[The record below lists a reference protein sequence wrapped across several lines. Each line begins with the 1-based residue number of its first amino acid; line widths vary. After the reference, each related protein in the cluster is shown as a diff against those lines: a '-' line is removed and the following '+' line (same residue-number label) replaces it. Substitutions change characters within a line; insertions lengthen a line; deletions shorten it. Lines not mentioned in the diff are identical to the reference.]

1 MENCNCPPNRGHYY
15 NGKITAT
22 LQRGPVG
29 IPLINGVPLVG
40 DISLP
45 QLGLRGIYYDKTE
58 NWNAQLD
65 FIGQAGAIYIY
76 SDYVTKTDD
85 EGNERAIPSIKIG
98 DGTTPLID
106 SPFITSSDAD
116 YIVET
121 IVDGVIT
128 RLSDNRMLVSPE
140 DRERWD
146 NKVTCVVDPENS
158 GNLILTTLSGL

>member
-65 FIGQAGAIYIY
+65 FIGQAGGIYIY
-76 SDYVTKTDD
+76 SDYVIETDD

-106 SPFITSSDAD
+106 APFITSRDAD
-116 YIVET
+116 HIVDTIVEST
-121 IVDGVIT
+121 ITKLGEKK
-128 RLSDNRMLVSPE
+128 MLVSPE
-140 DRERWD
+140 DRARWD
-146 NKVTCVVDPENS
+146 NKVECHVDPENS